1 MLLLGLIMFVSALA
15 FLGIAAKEIFI
26 KTVDNFFSRRKL

>member
-1 MLLLGLIMFVSALA
+1 MLLLGLIMFIGALA

-26 KTVDNFFSRRKL
+26 KAVDQFFDGRKS